1 MQMADLN
8 LHIDID
14 EEKFKEMFANCMEK
28 FKQENPDLVEVVRC
42 CAFVLLPI

>member
-1 MQMADLN
+1 MQMPNLN

-28 FKQENPDLVEVVRC
+28 FK
-42 CAFVLLPI
+42 IT